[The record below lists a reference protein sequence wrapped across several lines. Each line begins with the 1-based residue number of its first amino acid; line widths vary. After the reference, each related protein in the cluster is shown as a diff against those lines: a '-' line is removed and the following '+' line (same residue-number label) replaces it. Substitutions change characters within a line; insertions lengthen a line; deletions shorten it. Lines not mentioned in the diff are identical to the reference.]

1 MPEPPP
7 PTKPRRLTPGWTLAA
22 GGAAL
27 AGFLAV
33 VVFVLGPP
41 QLPSIDAVVV
51 AGVVAERA
59 GPLSVIA
66 QSMTKMG
73 STFGLIT
80 ALILTVGVLRM
91 LSGRWAASL
100 QLAVTMAVSVSLT
113 TLLKL
118 ATARARPPADVVLG
132 VPSSS
137 FAFPSGH
144 TLNSTVFFLLAGA
157 LLSPY
162 LAGPRRVALWLGAA
176 VTVALIGWS
185 RVYLGYHW
193 PTDVVAGW
201 LLGLSMVC
209 VSVTVSRG
217 WLAAPRQ
224 EDARQ
229 LVTRESAEE

>member
-1 MPEPPP
+1 M
-7 PTKPRRLTPGWTLAA
+7 
-22 GGAAL
+22 
-27 AGFLAV
+27 
-33 VVFVLGPP
+33 
-41 QLPSIDAVVV
+41 
-51 AGVVAERA
+51 
-59 GPLSVIA
+59 
-66 QSMTKMG
+66 
-73 STFGLIT
+73 
-80 ALILTVGVLRM
+80 
-91 LSGRWAASL
+91 
-100 QLAVTMAVSVSLT
+100 
-113 TLLKL
+113 LKL